1 MIMFKKHWN
10 LVFANSIIFPPLLK
24 IFYFPK
30 LLIMLMLHYEVIVK
44 HGTNPAEELGVY
56 KPSHCS
62 PFEVF
67 IVKRIIIVQL
77 YQVLGQILGSGE
89 AVHMDE

>member
-1 MIMFKKHWN
+1 M
-10 LVFANSIIFPPLLK
+10 K

-30 LLIMLMLHYEVIVK
+30 LLIMIIMHHEVVVK
-44 HGTNPAEELGVY
+44 HGTNPAEELCVY
-56 KPSHCS
+56 ELSHCS
-62 PFEVF
+62 PSEVF

-77 YQVLGQILGSGE
+77 DQVLGQILGSRE

>member
-1 MIMFKKHWN
+1 ME
-10 LVFANSIIFPPLLK
+10 

-30 LLIMLMLHYEVIVK
+30 LIMLMLHYEVIVK

-56 KPSHCS
+56 ELSHCS
-62 PFEVF
+62 PSEVF

-77 YQVLGQILGSGE
+77 DQVLGQILGSGE